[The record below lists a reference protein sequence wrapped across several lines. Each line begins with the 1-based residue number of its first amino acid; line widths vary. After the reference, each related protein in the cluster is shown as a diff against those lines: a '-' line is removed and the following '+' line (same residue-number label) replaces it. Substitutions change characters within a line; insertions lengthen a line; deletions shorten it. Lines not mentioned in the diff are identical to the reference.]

1 MFFFLVS
8 LLRGRFR
15 LVQHVRPNRDPTKR
29 APTKRGPYK
38 RTGTFLLRR
47 VMLTTLSLGVSCEFS
62 RAVKSIISDER
73 KRSSVFGGKKMGG
86 NIAELDDDNDD

>member
-1 MFFFLVS
+1 
-8 LLRGRFR
+8 
-15 LVQHVRPNRDPTKR
+15 
-29 APTKRGPYK
+29 
-38 RTGTFLLRR
+38 
-47 VMLTTLSLGVSCEFS
+47 MLTTLSLGVSCEFS